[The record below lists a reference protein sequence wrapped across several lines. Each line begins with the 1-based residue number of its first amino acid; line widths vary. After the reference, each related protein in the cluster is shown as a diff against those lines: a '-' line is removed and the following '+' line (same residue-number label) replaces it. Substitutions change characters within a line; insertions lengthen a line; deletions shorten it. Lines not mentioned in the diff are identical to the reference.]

1 MSGTNAPLSTF
12 ATVTALSD
20 SARSVQEDAMAN
32 PVFNN
37 SPVFQDPV
45 QRRGQKSPA
54 STVSYGTAGA
64 ATTDAATLDTLY
76 NAPSATTRDT
86 GRLTYDDVIIRTGG
100 LLALLVVI
108 AAGSWY
114 LTPSMPWILW
124 VGMLAGLVLGLV
136 NAFRKEP
143 SPPLIIAYTAAQG
156 LFLGGISYLF
166 QNYVVEGTSTGTA
179 APIVTQAVI
188 ATLAT
193 FAGAL
198 LLFRSGKVRVTPRFT
213 RWLLI
218 GLVGYLIFSLANF
231 VASFFLASDGF
242 GPFRNGIWGVLAGL
256 VGVGLA
262 AASLIVDFD
271 AIKRGVDK
279 GAPAKFAWSAAF
291 GLIVTLVWLYLEF
304 LRLFAILQGRN

>member
-1 MSGTNAPLSTF
+1 
-12 ATVTALSD
+12 
-20 SARSVQEDAMAN
+20 MAN

-54 STVSYGTAGA
+54 STISYGTAGA
-64 ATTDAATLDTLY
+64 QTADAATLDRMY
-76 NAPSATTRDT
+76 DAPAATTRDT
-86 GRLTYDDVIIRTGG
+86 GRLTYDDVIIKTGG
-100 LLALLVVI
+100 LVALLVVV
-108 AAGSWY
+108 AVGSWY
-114 LTPSMPWILW
+114 ATPTMPWLLFI
-124 VGMLAGLVLGLV
+124 GMVVGLVLGLV
-136 NAFRKEP
+136 NAFKKEP

-166 QNYVVEGTSTGTA
+166 QNVLVEGTSTGTA

-188 ATLAT
+188 ATVAT
-193 FAGAL
+193 FVGAL
-198 LLFRSGKVRVTPRFT
+198 LLFRSGKVRVTPKFT

-218 GLVGYLIFSLANF
+218 GMVGYLLFSLANF
-231 VASFFLASDGF
+231 VASFFIASDGF

-256 VGVGLA
+256 LGVGLA

-271 AIKRGVDK
+271 SIKRGVER

>member
-1 MSGTNAPLSTF
+1 
-12 ATVTALSD
+12 V
-20 SARSVQEDAMAN
+20 AN

-37 SPVFQDPV
+37 SPIFQDPNA
-45 QRRGQKSPA
+45 RNGKGNTAAPA
-54 STVSYGTAGA
+54 STIDAVTLEKMYG
-64 ATTDAATLDTLY
+64 
-76 NAPSATTRDT
+76 APSATTRET
-86 GRLTYDDVIIRTGG
+86 GRMTYDDVIVRTGG
-100 LLALLVVI
+100 LLALLVVV
-108 AAGSWY
+108 AAASWA
-114 LTPSMPWILW
+114 LTDQLPWLYW
-124 VGMLAGLVLGLV
+124 VGAIAGLVLGLV
-136 NAFRKEP
+136 NAFRREP
-143 SPPLIIAYTAAQG
+143 SPALIVAYTIAEG
-156 LFLGGISYLF
+156 VFVGGISYLF
-166 QNYVVEGTSTGTA
+166 TRFAVEGTVDGTA
-179 APIVTQAVI
+179 QPIVLQAII
-188 ATLAT
+188 ATMAT
-193 FAGAL
+193 FAAAL
-198 LLFRSGKVRVTPRFT
+198 FLFRSGKVRVTPKFT